1 MNTLSFILSPEAVI
15 RLHDAVL
22 CLAKFS
28 EIVSL
33 EAREDKVGLSTTNHT
48 SNKSVLMKSAP

>member
-1 MNTLSFILSPEAVI
+1 MMRILKFTLSPQAVV
-15 RLHDAVL
+15 RVYDAVL

-33 EAREDKVGLSTTNHT
+33 EASAEKVTKACPGFAQL
-48 SNKSVLMKSAP
+48 PQ